1 MSEAP
6 VAIVRISP
14 DASWE
19 RFDEVTARAAREL
32 GGDWVAKL
40 DGLDQRYWDLRR
52 GAGVVTFHLDT
63 FAGISAFP
71 ATDAPDPAA
80 SRALL
85 EEVRALLVR

>member
-14 DASWE
+14 DASGE
-19 RFDEVTARAAREL
+19 RFDEVTARVAREL
-32 GGDWVAKL
+32 GGEWVAKL

-71 ATDAPDPAA
+71 ATDADPAA